1 MAMAIRKLS
10 LAAAVSVAEHERQPA
25 TSSQADRPHPQP
37 LEALGRFQ
45 LATIGRSGLSRGRLA
60 SLLPSV
66 LSGYLF
72 VKGFQTGL
80 PGLSCPL
87 RALTGIPCPGCFLTR
102 AVAASLHG
110 DLATAVHW
118 HPIGPVAALMLI
130 VWSVV
135 SIRQKRLVPAHGS
148 GVALAGLAVLLAIAW
163 GVRMVGRFGYG
174 LPWFP
179 T

>member
-1 MAMAIRKLS
+1 MTSAP
-10 LAAAVSVAEHERQPA
+10 ERPSQPA
-25 TSSQADRPHPQP
+25 STQPIKQARASGQQP
-37 LEALGRFQ
+37 LEALGRFR
-45 LATIGRSGLSRGRLA
+45 LAAIGRGGLPRRRLA
-60 SLLPSV
+60 SVLPAI

-72 VKGFQTGL
+72 VKGFHTEL

-87 RALTGIPCPGCFLTR
+87 RALTGIPCPGCYLTR

-118 HPIGPVAALMLI
+118 HPIGPVAAVLLL
-130 VWSVV
+130 VWSLV
-135 SIRQKRLVPAHGS
+135 SLRQKRLVPAQGS
-148 GVALAGLAVLLAIAW
+148 GVALAGLAVLLAVAW
-163 GVRMVGRFGYG
+163 IVRMIGTYGYG

>member
-1 MAMAIRKLS
+1 MDDQQAPGARLRPSLQGGERPIQLLETLGRLR
-10 LAAAVSVAEHERQPA
+10 LAA
-25 TSSQADRPHPQP
+25 
-37 LEALGRFQ
+37 
-45 LATIGRSGLSRGRLA
+45 IGRGPFNHRRAA
-60 SLLPSV
+60 SLVPAA

-72 VKGFQTGL
+72 VKGFHTGL

-118 HPIGPVAALMLI
+118 HPIGPVAAVLLLL
-130 VWSVV
+130 WSVQ
-135 SIRQKRLVPAHGS
+135 SFRQKRFVPAQGS
-148 GVALAGLAVLLAIAW
+148 GVALAILTLLLSVAW
-163 GVRMVGRFGYG
+163 VVRMTATYGFG
-174 LPWFP
+174 LRWFP

>member
-1 MAMAIRKLS
+1 MTTGSEAGEPVRRAQGSRL
-10 LAAAVSVAEHERQPA
+10 RNQG
-25 TSSQADRPHPQP
+25 RPQP
-37 LEALGRFQ
+37 LEALGRLR
-45 LATIGRSGLSRGRLA
+45 LAAIDRSPLGRRRAA
-60 SLLPSV
+60 SLLPAV

-72 VKGFQTGL
+72 VKGFHSEL

-118 HPIGPVAALMLI
+118 NPIGPVAAVMLL
-130 VWSVV
+130 VWSGVAL
-135 SIRQKRLVPAHGS
+135 RQKRLVPARGA
-148 GVALAGLAVLLAIAW
+148 GVALALLAVLLTVAW
-163 GVRMVGRFGYG
+163 VVRMVATYGYG
-174 LPWFP
+174 LRWFP

>member
-1 MAMAIRKLS
+1 M
-10 LAAAVSVAEHERQPA
+10 AAAGFMAERDRQPA
-25 TSSQADRPHPQP
+25 ASGQVQRQPPQP
-37 LEALGRFQ
+37 LEVLGRLQ
-45 LATIGRSGLSRGRLA
+45 LATIGRNGLSRGRLA
-60 SLLPSV
+60 SLLPAV

-72 VKGFQTGL
+72 VKGFQTTL

-118 HPIGPVAALMLI
+118 HPIGPVAALLLI

-163 GVRMVGRFGYG
+163 GVRMVGRFGFG

>member
-1 MAMAIRKLS
+1 MTSAPQQDPRRTSVQPSIRAGS
-10 LAAAVSVAEHERQPA
+10 GR
-25 TSSQADRPHPQP
+25 PQP
-37 LEALGRFQ
+37 LETLGRFR
-45 LATIGRSGLSRGRLA
+45 LAAIGRGSQPRQRLA
-60 SLLPSV
+60 SMLPAA

-72 VKGFQTGL
+72 VKGFHTEL
-80 PGLSCPL
+80 PGISCPL

-110 DLATAVHW
+110 DLGTALHW
-118 HPIGPVAALMLI
+118 HPIGPVAAVLLL

-135 SIRQKRLVPAHGS
+135 SLRQKRLVPAHGT
-148 GVALAGLAVLLAIAW
+148 GVALAGLAVLLAVAW
-163 GVRMVGRFGYG
+163 IVRMVGRYGYG

>member
-1 MAMAIRKLS
+1 MAAGP
-10 LAAAVSVAEHERQPA
+10 SVAERDRQPA
-25 TSSQADRPHPQP
+25 TSGQTPRQPLPP
-37 LEALGRFQ
+37 LEALGRLQ
-45 LATIGRSGLSRGRLA
+45 LATIGRRGLGRGRLA
-60 SLLPSV
+60 SLLPAV

-72 VKGFQTGL
+72 VKGFQTAL

-118 HPIGPVAALMLI
+118 HPIGPVAALSLI

-135 SIRQKRLVPAHGS
+135 SLRQQRLVPAHGS
-148 GVALAGLAVLLAIAW
+148 GVALAGLAVLLVIAW
-163 GVRMVGRFGYG
+163 GVRMVGRYGFG